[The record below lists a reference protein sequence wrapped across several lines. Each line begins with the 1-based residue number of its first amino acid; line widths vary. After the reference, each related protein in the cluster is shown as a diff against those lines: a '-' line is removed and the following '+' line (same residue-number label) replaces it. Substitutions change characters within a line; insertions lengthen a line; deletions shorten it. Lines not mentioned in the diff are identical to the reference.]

1 MGVVTQG
8 AETSRIG
15 AARVERLLEVGR
27 SLVAELHLPNVLDRV
42 LEVAREITGSRYAA
56 LGILDE
62 EKRELEQF
70 LTVGIDDEQR
80 SRIGSLPRGHG
91 VLGLL
96 IRDPRPLRLD
106 DVGSHPDSYGFPPDH
121 PPMKTFLGVPVLIRG
136 EAWGNLYLTDK
147 QGGPFTE
154 EDEEALLVLADWAAI
169 AIDNARLY
177 EGVQRRRGEL
187 ERAVRGLEATTEI
200 ARALAGETEL
210 ERVLELVVKRGRALV
225 EATAVVIMLI
235 EGEELVVEAT
245 AGDIAPSDGAR
256 LPIAGS
262 LSGEVVL
269 TGRPER
275 IDDVQ
280 ARLKVRAAVMADA
293 SSALLVPLVFRG
305 MAHGVL
311 AAFDRRGGPEFTA
324 EDERLMAGFAASAA
338 AAVATAKSV
347 AEDRLRLSIEASEQE
362 RKRWARELHDD
373 TLQGLAGLGVM
384 LGSAL
389 RSGSEEGTQ
398 KGVEGAI
405 EQIREEADK
414 LRALIAEL
422 RPAALDE
429 IGLRAAVEGL
439 VERTASTQGLD
450 ITAEIALSSDAVGA
464 ARLAPDVESTAYR
477 IVQEGLTNVAKHAEA
492 AKAEI
497 EIAEADGRLEVAVRD
512 DGRGFEPTA
521 PRTGF
526 GLTGMRE
533 RVEMLGGT
541 LAVES
546 SPAGLGTLVRAS
558 LPVRHVA

>member
-1 MGVVTQG
+1 M
-8 AETSRIG
+8 SRLSG
-15 AARVERLLEVGR
+15 ERLERLIEVGR
-27 SLVAELHLPNVLDRV
+27 SLVAELHLPNILDRV
-42 LEVAREITGSRYAA
+42 LEVAREITGARYAA

-70 LTVGIDDEQR
+70 LTVGIDEEQR
-80 SRIGSLPRGHG
+80 NRIGVLPRGHG

-96 IRDPRPLRLD
+96 IRDPKPLRLE

-121 PPMKTFLGVPVLIRG
+121 PPMTTFLGAPVLIRG

-147 QGGPFTE
+147 ASGPFTE

-169 AIDNARLY
+169 AIENARLY
-177 EGVQRRRGEL
+177 EGVERRRHEL
-187 ERAVRGLEATTEI
+187 ERAVHGLEATTEI

-210 ERVLELVVKRGRALV
+210 ERVLELIVKRGRALV
-225 EATAVVIMLI
+225 EATAVVIMLL
-235 EGEELVVEAT
+235 EGEELVVKAT
-245 AGDIAPSDGAR
+245 AGDISPSAEGAHV
-256 LPIAGS
+256 PIAGS
-262 LSGEVVL
+262 LSGGVVL

-275 IDDVQ
+275 IKDVQ
-280 ARLKVRAAVMADA
+280 GQLKRQPVVMAGA
-293 SSALLVPLVFRG
+293 TSALLVPLVFRG
-305 MAHGVL
+305 AVHGVL
-311 AAFDRRGGPEFTA
+311 TAFDRRSEGPEFTD

-389 RSGSEEGTQ
+389 RSGSEESTR
-398 KGVEGAI
+398 KGVEAAI
-405 EQIREEADK
+405 EQIREEAAK

-450 ITAEIALSSDAVGA
+450 VTAEIALSSDDEGA
-464 ARLAPDVESTAYR
+464 PRLAPEVESTAYR
-477 IVQEGLTNVAKHAEA
+477 IVQEGLTNVAKHAGA
-492 AKAEI
+492 STAEI
-497 EIAEADGRLEVAVRD
+497 RIAEADGRLEVAVRD
-512 DGRGFEPTA
+512 DGRGFEPSA

-558 LPVRHVA
+558 VPVRHLS

>member
-464 ARLAPDVESTAYR
+464 ARLAPEVESTAYR